1 VLRGRNNDGETPM
14 KFSAGVCCSAIVIVS
29 TLACN
34 RGLSSDEAKRVVESN
49 QVIRRAD
56 DHVMIDAISQ
66 SSPTE
71 AVVRASIS
79 GEMTN
84 LKFRRYDT
92 GWSWEFVETKA
103 GGWIAPDQAIIE
115 LREPARLKRV
125 AEWVATFV
133 LELEGK
139 RAGKLGIPLTVLAL
153 SIARN

>member
-1 VLRGRNNDGETPM
+1 
-14 KFSAGVCCSAIVIVS
+14 
-29 TLACN
+29 
-34 RGLSSDEAKRVVESN
+34 SDEAKRVVESN

-153 SIARN
+153 SIARNSPAVTHPKFSCPTSSLRPRRPFNRHEKARRGRTP